1 MKRGQLAVLGATVM
15 AVVALGWYW
24 AGSDANAHGSG
35 SSGADPT
42 ATLSLASSTGGG
54 GAGGGPSA
62 AGSGPL
68 SPAGVQARQEKL
80 ALWRSRAE
88 RSEQLYASYRDSTRY
103 PPDSHPIA
111 EHPDQVRPFQPIVE
125 ENTLRRT
132 DGSPAKGFRLRTSQ
146 ERVFLSGA
154 ETVQFSIEA
163 VDDRGAS
170 LPLIVTSASAQSVPD
185 TRTPVRLIQTNVLFT
200 DDGTGA
206 DPTAGDGQYSARINP
221 AKQGFEAYAGTI
233 RLLAQV
239 NVKGEQG
246 VVQFDVIY
254 TPGAPATW
262 AGVREAL
269 ENGALNFYL
278 KANVAMAGRYVVS
291 ARVDDA
297 NGVPFALLQFND
309 EVAAGER
316 EFKLTLFGALVRDKA
331 PVFPL
336 HLRDVDGFLLI
347 PDKFPD
353 RFTMARQIG
362 VIHTTRR
369 YALDTFSP
377 EEWTSEERSR
387 YLSEY
392 GKDADTA
399 RAEVARLEAQ

>member
-1 MKRGQLAVLGATVM
+1 MKRGKLALLGGAVL

-24 AGSDANAHGSG
+24 AGSDAEALRGPVS
-35 SSGADPT
+35 A
-42 ATLSLASSTGGG
+42 AASLASSRVMAT
-54 GAGGGPSA
+54 GAGAETGAGSHGPLSA
-62 AGSGPL
+62 AGL
-68 SPAGVQARQEKL
+68 QARQDKL
-80 ALWRSRAE
+80 ALWRGRAE

-125 ENTLRRT
+125 ENTLRRAY
-132 DGSPAKGFRLRTSQ
+132 GSGSKGFRLRTSQ

-154 ETVQFSIEA
+154 ESVKFTIEA
-163 VDDRGAS
+163 QDDRGVA

-185 TRTPVRLIQTNVLFT
+185 TRTPVRLIQTNVTFS

-206 DPTAGDGQYSARINP
+206 DSVAGDGKYTARVSP
-221 AKQGFEAYAGTI
+221 AQQGFEAYAGTI

-246 VVQFDVIY
+246 VAHFDVIY
-254 TPGAPATW
+254 TPGVPATW

-269 ENGALNFYL
+269 ENGSLNFYL
-278 KANVAMAGRYVVS
+278 KANVAMPGRYVVS

-309 EVAAGER
+309 EVAAGVH
-316 EFKLTLFGALVRDKA
+316 EFKLTLFGALVRDKG
-331 PVFPL
+331 PLFPL
-336 HLRDVDGFLLI
+336 RLRDVDGFLLI

-353 RFTMARQIG
+353 RFTMARQSG
-362 VIHTTRR
+362 VVYTSAR
-369 YALDTFSP
+369 YGVDRFSP
-377 EEWTSEERSR
+377 DEWTSEERSR

-392 GKDADTA
+392 GKDAETA

>member
-1 MKRGQLAVLGATVM
+1 MKRGKLALLGGAVV

-24 AGSDANAHGSG
+24 AGSDANANPDASSGVDPGATVSSASSALGAGAGSG
-35 SSGADPT
+35 
-42 ATLSLASSTGGG
+42 TG
-54 GAGGGPSA
+54 A
-62 AGSGPL
+62 AGAGPL
-68 SPAGVQARQEKL
+68 SPVGLQARQEKL

-88 RSEQLYASYRDSTRY
+88 RAEQLYASYRDSTRY

-125 ENTLRRT
+125 DNTLRHA
-132 DGSPAKGFRLRTSQ
+132 DGSTAKGFRLRTSQ

-154 ETVQFSIEA
+154 ETVRFSIEA
-163 VDDRGAS
+163 VDDQGAS

-185 TRTPVRLIQTNVLFT
+185 TRTPVRLIQTNVPFT

-206 DPTAGDGQYSARINP
+206 DPTARDGQYSARISP
-221 AKQGFEAYAGTI
+221 AKQGFDAYAGTI
-233 RLLAQV
+233 RVLAQV

-278 KANVAMAGRYVVS
+278 KANVAMAGRYVIS

-309 EVAAGER
+309 EVAVGER

-362 VIHTTRR
+362 VIHTSAR
-369 YALDTFSP
+369 YALDKFSP

-392 GKDADTA
+392 GKDADAA
-399 RAEVARLEAQ
+399 RAEAARLEAQ